1 MAQSM
6 DENPSKNSLVYSL
19 DHHQP
24 CRIVETQELWGD
36 ILCDVW
42 LLDERVIVRVPA
54 SRLEPLGEVKPRSV
68 EHILYIAAAGKVADA
83 LSRDVLLAPIEAT
96 VIPLPHQIGVL
107 SRAISS
113 ESIRFLLADEVG
125 LGKTIEAGLIMREL
139 KLRGLVSRTLVI
151 APRGLITQWVA
162 EMRIHFGEDFHLLI
176 PSEFPTYRRFLDE
189 DNLWLSHDQ
198 VVTPIDSVKPIESR
212 KGWSEEQVEAYNRE
226 RFDDLISAGWDL
238 IVVDEAHRLGG
249 STEQVARHKL
259 GRGLSDASPYFLLLS
274 ATPHQ
279 GKRDAFHRLVSLI
292 DAQAFPDVESVTRE
306 RVEPFVIRNEKRQA
320 VDQRGRPIFKPRRT
334 ELVPILWEERHVEQR
349 LLYEAVTNYVREGY
363 NQAVREK
370 RTHVA
375 FLMLLLQRLVASSTR
390 AIRTSLQ
397 RRLEVLR
404 APQEQLPLFPILSE
418 EDWADL
424 DGQDQMETLLSS
436 RLRALKNEQEE
447 VRLLIEAAARSE
459 AQGPDTKA
467 ESLLDRIYQLQADE
481 GDSNLKVIVFTEFV
495 PTQQMLHEFLTDRR
509 FTVALL
515 NGSMDMEERIR
526 AQNTFA
532 RDARILISTEAGGEG
547 LNLQFC
553 HVVVNYDLPWNPMRI
568 EQRIGRVDRIG
579 QDRSVRAVNFELEG
593 TVEHRVREVI
603 EEKLAII
610 YEALGIDKAS
620 DILDSAQAGVIFDD
634 LYRAAL
640 LDPDELLAAAEEA
653 VARVEETGREEQAN
667 AEILGDA
674 AREEITNV
682 QAILNH
688 PLPLWIER
696 MTTSYIRAHHGTAER
711 VDAGWVLAWPT
722 GDQMEGVVFSS
733 KEIETNPLATHLTL
747 ETPQIRKLVAHVP
760 SIVEGRS
767 VPVIQLGDL
776 ADKVSG
782 IWSLWRIPL
791 SAGKLSADKWR
802 RDRIL
807 PVFIGDDGRVLNPT
821 AHRIWDL
828 LLEREPK
835 AYRHLDQQGS
845 LAAMEQARKEA
856 EALGRAAYK
865 ELVESY
871 REGLRRER
879 EKGEFAFAAR
889 RKAIERIG
897 LPQVCSF
904 RLQSLEREEAQFRE
918 QLERR
923 ADSLPELEPLM
934 VAHVTA
940 HTDG

>member
-363 NQAVREK
+363 NQAVRGE
-370 RTHVA
+370 
-375 FLMLLLQRLVASSTR
+375 AS
-390 AIRTSLQ
+390 RTS
-397 RRLEVLR
+397 
-404 APQEQLPLFPILSE
+404 
-418 EDWADL
+418 
-424 DGQDQMETLLSS
+424 
-436 RLRALKNEQEE
+436 
-447 VRLLIEAAARSE
+447 RS
-459 AQGPDTKA
+459 
-467 ESLLDRIYQLQADE
+467 
-481 GDSNLKVIVFTEFV
+481 
-495 PTQQMLHEFLTDRR
+495 
-509 FTVALL
+509 
-515 NGSMDMEERIR
+515 
-526 AQNTFA
+526 
-532 RDARILISTEAGGEG
+532 
-547 LNLQFC
+547 
-553 HVVVNYDLPWNPMRI
+553 
-568 EQRIGRVDRIG
+568 
-579 QDRSVRAVNFELEG
+579 
-593 TVEHRVREVI
+593 
-603 EEKLAII
+603 
-610 YEALGIDKAS
+610 
-620 DILDSAQAGVIFDD
+620 
-634 LYRAAL
+634 
-640 LDPDELLAAAEEA
+640 
-653 VARVEETGREEQAN
+653 
-667 AEILGDA
+667 
-674 AREEITNV
+674 
-682 QAILNH
+682 
-688 PLPLWIER
+688 
-696 MTTSYIRAHHGTAER
+696 
-711 VDAGWVLAWPT
+711 
-722 GDQMEGVVFSS
+722 
-733 KEIETNPLATHLTL
+733 
-747 ETPQIRKLVAHVP
+747 
-760 SIVEGRS
+760 
-767 VPVIQLGDL
+767 
-776 ADKVSG
+776 
-782 IWSLWRIPL
+782 
-791 SAGKLSADKWR
+791 
-802 RDRIL
+802 
-807 PVFIGDDGRVLNPT
+807 
-821 AHRIWDL
+821 
-828 LLEREPK
+828 
-835 AYRHLDQQGS
+835 
-845 LAAMEQARKEA
+845 
-856 EALGRAAYK
+856 
-865 ELVESY
+865 
-871 REGLRRER
+871 
-879 EKGEFAFAAR
+879 
-889 RKAIERIG
+889 
-897 LPQVCSF
+897 
-904 RLQSLEREEAQFRE
+904 
-918 QLERR
+918 
-923 ADSLPELEPLM
+923 
-934 VAHVTA
+934 
-940 HTDG
+940 